1 MSARR
6 ERRGLGSVAESGVR
20 GGRGTEA
27 VGVTWARAGPASAK
41 WLEVRR
47 VIHGRAKGCATL
59 RVRPAAAARERKP
72 REHLSP
78 PRNREHPARTA
89 PPTTTTPNVT
99 RESAALP
106 PRPPQRD
113 TRINGRI
120 LLAGGSRECPVSRVP
135 GPVAGSRRG
144 RRLASCAGPNHVSA
158 VCQVIVT
165 RRIRVYWWRYR
176 RGTCTRGCHRLV
188 YDTSARGKPVKV
200 RRWVVRRKG
209 TGSVDRSIVVCE
221 LLVVHCWFGESG
233 VIKGVSTEG
242 QDRRSLWR
250 AG

>member
-1 MSARR
+1 MSVRR
-6 ERRGLGSVAESGVR
+6 ERRGLGSVVESGLR
-20 GGRGTEA
+20 GGRGTKA

-113 TRINGRI
+113 TRFNVRI
-120 LLAGGSRECPVSRVP
+120 LLASGSRECPVSRVP

-144 RRLASCAGPNHVSA
+144 RRLASCTGPNHVST
-158 VCQVIVT
+158 VCQVIVI
-165 RRIRVYWWRYR
+165 RRI
-176 RGTCTRGCHRLV
+176 GL
-188 YDTSARGKPVKV
+188 
-200 RRWVVRRKG
+200 
-209 TGSVDRSIVVCE
+209 SVSS
-221 LLVVHCWFGESG
+221 LLVE
-233 VIKGVSTEG
+233 VS
-242 QDRRSLWR
+242 
-250 AG
+250 